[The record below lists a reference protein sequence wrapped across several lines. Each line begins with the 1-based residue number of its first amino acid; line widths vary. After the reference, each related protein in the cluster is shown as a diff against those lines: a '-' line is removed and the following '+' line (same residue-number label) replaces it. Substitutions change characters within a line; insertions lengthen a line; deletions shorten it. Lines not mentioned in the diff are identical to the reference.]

1 MNKKIGKSIY
11 IGVIIFFMVFSL
23 AGIIYTSFSNVYGK
37 DSDEMFMVH
46 YSTPDKKAKYIT
58 TNLDVG
64 RFVNIS
70 DDFFLTIPSSVEN
83 PNLSSSADF
92 PWPEKFEVYL
102 DGVLMKKTRYAAE
115 TFAFVQDTMVLY
127 LYEPYRGYCRP
138 YSFEI
143 DC

>member
-58 TNLDVG
+58 TNLNVSG
-64 RFVNIS
+64 RYNCS
-70 DDFFLTIPSSVEN
+70 YDFFLTIPSSSE
-83 PNLSSSADF
+83 F

-102 DGVLMKKTRYAAE
+102 DGVLMKKSLYVFQTYR
-115 TFAFVQDTMVLY
+115 FAKDQTVIFV
-127 LYEPYRGYCRP
+127 YEPYRCRRSYWEFP
-138 YSFEI
+138 
-143 DC
+143 

>member
-58 TNLDVG
+58 TNLNV
-64 RFVNIS
+64 S
-70 DDFFLTIPSSVEN
+70 DRYNFSYEFFLTIPSSSE
-83 PNLSSSADF
+83 F

-102 DGVLMKKTRYAAE
+102 DGVLMNKSRYAAE
-115 TFAFVQDTMVLY
+115 TFCFSKDTMVLY
-127 LYEPYRGYCRP
+127 LYEPYRCRRSYWEFP
-138 YSFEI
+138 
-143 DC
+143 